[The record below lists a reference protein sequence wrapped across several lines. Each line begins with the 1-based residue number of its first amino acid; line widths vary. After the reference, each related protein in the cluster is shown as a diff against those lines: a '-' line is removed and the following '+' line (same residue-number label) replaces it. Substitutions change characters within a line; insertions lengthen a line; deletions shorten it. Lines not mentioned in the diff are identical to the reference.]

1 MQEVKE
7 MAYIE
12 EMVRVPTKMKKELV
26 SMEKKCLVVLLS
38 PLFYLS

>member
-1 MQEVKE
+1 MQEVEE

-12 EMVRVPTKMKKELV
+12 EMVRVPTKMKEELV
-26 SMEKKCLVVLLS
+26 SMENKCLVVLLS

>member
-1 MQEVKE
+1 MQEVEE

-12 EMVRVPTKMKKELV
+12 EMVIVPIKMMEELV
-26 SMEKKCLVVLLS
+26 SMGKKCLVLLLS